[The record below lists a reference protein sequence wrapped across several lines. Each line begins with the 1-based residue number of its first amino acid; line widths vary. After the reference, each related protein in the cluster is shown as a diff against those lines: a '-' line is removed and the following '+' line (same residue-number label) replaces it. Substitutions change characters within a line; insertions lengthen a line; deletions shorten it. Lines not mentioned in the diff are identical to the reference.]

1 MLFGLVYS
9 STVSNYPKTV
19 FILSSGLLMVSI
31 LLMLVVKNPV
41 GEVKVER
48 RDKRFRRRM
57 ERESMTG
64 LRGKA
69 LHYQHQ
75 QQLLQPQHA
84 GGKKLSGVVN
94 AKINANRAKAMMV
107 KEREI
112 QKRWEADIER
122 RGRSRRNKDLRGGA
136 VPVSIAFY
144 GDRGLR
150 AGEGNGGSLDESALV
165 TRSA

>member
-9 STVSNYPKTV
+9 STVANYPKTV

-31 LLMLVVKNPV
+31 VLMLVVKNPV
-41 GEVKVER
+41 GEVRIER
-48 RDKRFRRRM
+48 RDKRFRRTM
-57 ERESMTG
+57 ERQSMI
-64 LRGKA
+64 RGKA
-69 LHYQHQ
+69 LHYQHT
-75 QQLLQPQHA
+75 PHA
-84 GGKKLSGVVN
+84 GGKMGGVVS
-94 AKINANRAKAMMV
+94 AKINATRAKAMMV
-107 KEREI
+107 KEREM

-144 GDRGLR
+144 GDRGVR
-150 AGEGNGGSLDESALV
+150 VGDGSLADEGALV